1 MSNRK
6 IAIVDYQLGNLFSV
20 RRAFEQLDQD
30 AVVTHDP
37 AVIAAADGVVLPGV
51 GAFGKAM
58 ENIRRLGLDAPLYAH
73 VAADKPLFGI
83 CLGLQLL
90 FEGSDEF
97 GSPKGLGIFEG
108 HVRRLPV
115 EDAPVPQIGWNRVTP
130 AANRPS
136 GFADS
141 ALKDTPAD
149 AWMYF
154 VHSFYVDNARASDAL
169 SRTDY
174 VGFDYTSS
182 VLRGRIF
189 ATQFHP
195 EKSAKAGLQIY
206 RNWLDSIS

>member
-1 MSNRK
+1 MSNRQ

-20 RRAFEQLDQD
+20 RRAFEQLGQQ
-30 AVVTHDP
+30 AVITHDP

-58 ENIRRLGLDAPLYAH
+58 ENIRRLGLDASLFAH

-97 GSPKGLGIFEG
+97 GSPTGLGILKG

-115 EDAPVPQIGWNRVTP
+115 KDAPVPQIGWNRVTP
-130 AANRPS
+130 AAARAD
-136 GFADS
+136 GFAGS
-141 ALKDTPAD
+141 PLKDTPVG

-154 VHSFYVDNARASDAL
+154 VHSFYVDNADPTDAL

-174 VGFDYTSS
+174 VGFEYTSS

-195 EKSAKAGLQIY
+195 EKSAEAGLRIY
-206 RNWLDSIS
+206 RNWLESIS